1 MEIKCPIC
9 QGSGKINKAVTARE
23 TIELKIKA
31 AKLLKKEGFS
41 IRAIMQFMNYKSPR
55 AVQYLLEK

>member
-1 MEIKCPIC
+1 MS
-9 QGSGKINKAVTARE
+9 GSGKINKAVTARE